1 MEIPSS
7 FIEITEKVGKDINL
21 VQGPGGNISFKKD
34 GYMYIKASG
43 TRMSEAKKKNIFV
56 KTNHKKIISALNNNE
71 PEPLKN
77 CWIQNSLMRPSI
89 ETTMHALMPQK
100 YVLHVHCV
108 NTLSWLVQKN
118 YQKKINPFMRGVNWV
133 SVPYKKPG
141 ICLSNEIKNITA
153 QSNADVILLSNHGI
167 VAGSDTPEGVLKKIS
182 SISKKLYISEL
193 KKKEIVLE
201 KFGNYLLSKNYK
213 LPKYDYVHKI
223 AFSKFHYLIATK
235 GNLFPDQIV
244 FLENG
249 IVKINSPEELINLS
263 KTRIK
268 NLPVV
273 LIPNLGILVP
283 RTFNEVNEVT
293 LYGLSMIISRLPQ
306 NASINYLNKKDQNEL
321 INWDLEKHRKKINI

>member
-7 FIEITEKVGKDINL
+7 FIEITEKVGKDITL

-43 TRMSEAKKKNIFV
+43 TKMSEAKKKNIFV

-133 SVPYKKPG
+133 SVP
-141 ICLSNEIKNITA
+141 
-153 QSNADVILLSNHGI
+153 
-167 VAGSDTPEGVLKKIS
+167 
-182 SISKKLYISEL
+182 
-193 KKKEIVLE
+193 
-201 KFGNYLLSKNYK
+201 
-213 LPKYDYVHKI
+213 
-223 AFSKFHYLIATK
+223 
-235 GNLFPDQIV
+235 
-244 FLENG
+244 
-249 IVKINSPEELINLS
+249 
-263 KTRIK
+263 
-268 NLPVV
+268 
-273 LIPNLGILVP
+273 
-283 RTFNEVNEVT
+283 
-293 LYGLSMIISRLPQ
+293 
-306 NASINYLNKKDQNEL
+306 
-321 INWDLEKHRKKINI
+321 